1 MHNYAKLF
9 LASLVLVGCD
19 EVVLRQPDLSQP
31 DAEVEV
37 QPEPYEVTAIDLT
50 PEVVSRANK
59 TPFRQ
64 LVVVGGDESGPARLV
79 EPDDAIRRI
88 PPPADREFDYVLG
101 TGDVLRL
108 GRLSYVV
115 GPDGIERE
123 EMITRDLAISE
134 AGYVELAD
142 GRQVQVGGL
151 TVEEARQVIATALID
166 TSDRL
171 ASEVVERPLPKMP
184 APEYKVGVGDV
195 LGISRLVR
203 VSEAGEFTERLVT
216 RPAKVDPNGTITVL
230 DIGAIGVAGLTTAQ
244 LQDTI
249 SQEALRAGLSTE
261 ILVDV
266 QEFNSQSALVTGE
279 LGTQLVPITS
289 DPLTIDRLLVSVN
302 PNLSRER
309 DYLVRIERGQ
319 DNYQMRAREILLEGQ
334 RDQYP
339 VLDGDRIVIERLEQ
353 LPSFQLS
360 ISDFRSSTVT
370 IAGVRKGDPE
380 GGGARSSDVSE
391 IVLNNQGL
399 DLRGLLTQFN
409 FAADRD
415 RDALI
420 RLIRDGREY
429 RLSTREVLLDA
440 PGTRYWLK
448 PGDHVIVEELAYSRS
463 TALVMGTV
471 GQPQRLGLS
480 SVERTTLSEALFS
493 GPSQP
498 TPDADFGH
506 IYVLRGDGRIF
517 TAYHLDLRDVVRAGL
532 AERFELRPGDIVF
545 VRKRPISK
553 FNESLRLALG
563 LASGVS
569 GLQSVAQEVSGGGA
583 SET

>member
-37 QPEPYEVTAIDLT
+37 QPESYEVTAIDLT

-88 PPPADREFDYVLG
+88 PPPANREFDYVLG

-123 EMITRDLAISE
+123 EMITRNLAISE

-142 GRQVQVGGL
+142 GRQVQVVGL
-151 TVEEARQVIATALID
+151 TVEQARQAIASALID

-171 ASEVVERPLPKMP
+171 ASEVVERPLPKTP
-184 APEYKVGVGDV
+184 APEYEVGVGDV

-216 RPAKVDPNGTITVL
+216 RPAKVDPNGTINIL
-230 DIGAIGVAGLTTAQ
+230 DIGAIEVAGLTTAQ
-244 LQDTI
+244 LKDTI
-249 SQEALRAGLSTE
+249 SQEALRAGLSSE
-261 ILVDV
+261 ILIDV
-266 QEFNSQSALVTGE
+266 QGFNSKSAMVTGE
-279 LGTQLVPITS
+279 LGTKLVPITS
-289 DPLTIDRLLVSVN
+289 DPLTIDRLLVGVN
-302 PNLSRER
+302 PSLSRER
-309 DYLVRIERGQ
+309 DYLLRIERGQ
-319 DNYQMRAREILLEGQ
+319 DTYRMRARRILLEGQ

-339 VLDGDRIVIERLEQ
+339 VLDGDRIVIERLAQ

-360 ISDFRSSTVT
+360 VSDFRSQIVT
-370 IAGVRKGDPE
+370 FTGVGE
-380 GGGARSSDVSE
+380 TGVNE
-391 IVLNNQGL
+391 IVLTNQGL
-399 DLRGLLTQFN
+399 DLRRLLTRMGQE
-409 FAADRD
+409 ADRN

-429 RLSTREVLLDA
+429 RLSAQDVLLDSPA
-440 PGTRYWLK
+440 TRYWLK
-448 PGDHVIVEELAYSRS
+448 PDDHVIVEELVYSRN
-463 TALVMGTV
+463 TALVIGTV
-471 GQPQRLGLS
+471 GRPQRLGLS
-480 SVERTTLSEALFS
+480 PVQRTTLSEALFS
-493 GPSQP
+493 GPSLP

-506 IYVLRGDGRIF
+506 IYVLRGDGRVF
-517 TAYHLDLRDVVRAGL
+517 TAYHLDLRDGCSGIQ
-532 AERFELRPGDIVF
+532 FEKCHGD
-545 VRKRPISK
+545 
-553 FNESLRLALG
+553 G
-563 LASGVS
+563 
-569 GLQSVAQEVSGGGA
+569 
-583 SET
+583 